1 MIPLARVPGIQ
12 PDLSVFLHD
21 VGVHS
26 ADQLAEMDAVKL
38 QQELTM
44 IARKRGRGSSIP
56 SLVHVKL
63 WIQSA
68 RETVATTKPV
78 SMDDIPEAVSLDEI
92 PEAEIDFD
100 SIPEAEP
107 QLVHR
112 ATTSTAG
119 EAASSFQS
127 GRRIPVRESLKVMD
141 DGEWKGLDRDR
152 LQNLDS
158 YASNERGIEPLRR
171 SANSSSPRPARLPET
186 AESKASRFNRKGVLY
201 PIPMRAIFGAIV
213 SLLWRLAMLGTFLGL
228 PVYLMTHHKAEERPT
243 TVILCWLGAF
253 FALGFLQLWVI
264 SMTRCRVCSCE
275 LFVSK
280 RCFKNRRAHLVPVIG
295 YVASLSLHLLLFQ
308 WFRCMYCGTAIRLFG
323 GSSRAAKEAIVQDA
337 EDGERA

>member
-12 PDLSVFLHD
+12 PDLSVFLPD
-21 VGVHS
+21 AGART
-26 ADQLAEMDAVKL
+26 ADELAEMDAVKL
-38 QQELTM
+38 QQDLTM
-44 IARKRGRGSSIP
+44 IARKRGKGSSIP

-68 RETVATTKPV
+68 RETVATAKPV
-78 SMDDIPEAVSLDEI
+78 SLDDIPEAVSLDDI

-107 QLVHR
+107 QLLR
-112 ATTSTAG
+112 QDTAS
-119 EAASSFQS
+119 ASSEASSGFQS
-127 GRRIPVRESLKVMD
+127 GHRIPVRESLKLLD

-152 LQNLDS
+152 LQSLDS

-171 SANSSSPRPARLPET
+171 SANSSSPSPARLPET
-186 AESKASRFNRKGVLY
+186 TETKASRFNRKGVLY
-201 PIPMRAIFGAIV
+201 PFPMRAIFGAIV

-228 PVYLMTHHKAEERPT
+228 PVYLALHHEAEERPT
-243 TVILCWLGAF
+243 TVILCWLGGF

-280 RCFKNRRAHLVPVIG
+280 RCFKNRRAHLLPVIG
-295 YVASLSLHLLLFQ
+295 YVASLSLHLLIFQ

-337 EDGERA
+337 EEGERA